1 MARGMLDNFIK
12 LNIGLKKGRT
22 NQDVPLADVHKELAN
37 RGFKTTHERVVT
49 KQRAGGEPTAVIHAR
64 HTMPQAD
71 VEKAVH
77 DMSGALGQDAIAYK
91 NNHKGV
97 LSGPRKE
104 NYGGHFNKK
113 YFIESG
119 VVSESRADE
128 MPGYLHRI
136 GIETGNDLH
145 LYKTGRMAHGDP
157 SRAKDHVFFL
167 GVHDIPDAVKTR
179 IQKDYPEAQIGL
191 SSSSVYAPE
200 KRTPVIV
207 MPGGKKRI
215 HESALGDLNELSP
228 ETMQS
233 YAKKRV
239 MSIDKSLRAV
249 SDARAAMLFPHSWKQ
264 TKGRMAKVAS
274 AEAEYDRRRGNLRK
288 AMSHM
293 LRPDIKARIVQ
304 YMNNE
309 SEALDELSPD
319 TLASYLRRATVS
331 HGSNTMRLG
340 QEGVYNIEHNR
351 PVQSGDEYAKAKKGA
366 DKRFSGIQTAISKL
380 HRNAMHEDHVSR
392 GDRVSVSDPEGDW
405 TGRVFKPGRDSLFGG
420 GASREDAMHQITP
433 DPQHANRF
441 PRSVVSVHPDAVHR
455 VYEDHLDEISVDSL
469 NRYMKAA
476 ISNELDAVHG
486 AQDLRRQ
493 HRERSILPR
502 LTVDHRAN
510 RLKSDMQALVDR
522 AARRRKGVGLA
533 RERLALQTEGKD
545 K

>member
-1 MARGMLDNFIK
+1 MARGTLDNFIK

-104 NYGGHFNKK
+104 NYGGHFNSK
-113 YFIESG
+113 FFTEG
-119 VVSESRADE
+119 RLAESRADE
-128 MPGYLHRI
+128 MPEYLYRI
-136 GIETGNDLH
+136 GAETGKDLH
-145 LYKTGRMAHGDP
+145 LYKTSRMAHGDT
-157 SRAKDHVFFL
+157 SRYKDHVFHL
-167 GVHDIPDAVKTR
+167 GIHSIPDDVKAR
-179 IQKDYPEAQIGL
+179 IQKDYPEARLGL
-191 SSSSVYAPE
+191 SSASQYAPE
-200 KRTPVIV
+200 MRSPVIV
-207 MPGGKKRI
+207 MPGAKKRI
-215 HESALGDLNELSP
+215 HESRLDELSP

-233 YAKKRV
+233 YAKKRL

-274 AEAEYDRRRGNLRK
+274 AEAEHDRRRGNLRK

-319 TLASYLRRATVS
+319 TLASYLRHATVS

-340 QEGVYNIEHNR
+340 QEGVYNIDHNR
-351 PVQSGDEYAKAKKGA
+351 PVQSGDEYTKAKKGA

-380 HRNAMHEDHVSR
+380 HRSAMHEDHVSR

-455 VYEDHLDEISVDSL
+455 VYEDHLDEISIDSL

-510 RLKSDMQALVDR
+510 KLKSDMQALVDR
-522 AARRRKGVGLA
+522 AARRRKGVSLA
-533 RERLALQTEGKD
+533 RERLALQMEGKD
-545 K
+545 Q